1 MGIKHKFVSAIA
13 EGADA
18 GVVRVSNWNEE
29 HVIEGGLQNFLING
43 SFRVAQ
49 RGTTFDATTSPLNS
63 DDTYLLDRWILLSD
77 GNDIVD
83 VSQETAAA
91 NLPTGV
97 YAGAKFDIET
107 QDKKWG
113 QLQIIEAKD
122 SAALIG
128 NKVSLT
134 FQAARGAGDTSTL
147 MRAAV
152 IAWDGAADT
161 VTSDVVSVWE
171 AEGTNPTLVA
181 NWTYENV
188 PTALTGLTDAYQ
200 TFTIENIDID
210 TASTTNVALFIWSD
224 DMTNA
229 VGDLVYITGA
239 KLEVGETATD
249 FVARHY
255 EKEEALCQRYYQ
267 RFGGGTD
274 TYFVMCGA
282 TGATGLEGTFMYIIP
297 MRAAP
302 TFGSGGNFETNLG
315 AIALTALGTDLSTTI
330 SARISGT
337 VAGGLTQGFAYNIRA
352 DSDATAYMQ
361 FAAEL

>member
-1 MGIKHKFVSAIA
+1 MGIKHKFVSAVA

-18 GVVRVSNWNEE
+18 GKVRVSNWNEE
-29 HVIEGGLQNFLING
+29 HDVSGDFYGVLING
-43 SFRVAQ
+43 GMKVDQ
-49 RGTTFDATTSPLNS
+49 RNAGA
-63 DDTYLLDRWILLSD
+63 
-77 GNDIVD
+77 
-83 VSQETAAA
+83 SQTITAAA
-91 NLPTGV
+91 ALAYTIDRW
-97 YAGAKFDIET
+97 YAYCAGADVDGEQIAGSGSSQFRYQFTGAASVSAIRF
-107 QDKKWG
+107 G
-113 QLQIIEAKD
+113 QRIEANNSYGLNGKD
-122 SAALIG
+122 VVFSVDLANSVLTTVTWKLNRPTTTKDTFGTIASPTVTELKTGTFTVDGDITRYEIKIPAADVNSTLGLEIVLSVAAQTSGTWTIG
-128 NKVSLT
+128 NV
-134 FQAARGAGDTSTL
+134 
-147 MRAAV
+147 
-152 IAWDGAADT
+152 
-161 VTSDVVSVWE
+161 
-171 AEGTNPTLVA
+171 
-181 NWTYENV
+181 
-188 PTALTGLTDAYQ
+188 
-200 TFTIENIDID
+200 
-210 TASTTNVALFIWSD
+210 
-224 DMTNA
+224 
-229 VGDLVYITGA
+229 